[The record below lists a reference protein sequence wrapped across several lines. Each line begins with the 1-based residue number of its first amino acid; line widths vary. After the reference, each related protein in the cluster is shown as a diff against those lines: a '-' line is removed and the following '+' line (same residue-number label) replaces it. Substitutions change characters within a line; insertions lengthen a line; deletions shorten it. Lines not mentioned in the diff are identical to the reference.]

1 MMGEGCG
8 QDKRETLGRNDEGW
22 QQEVTALLVLE
33 LRVMTCKVWGS
44 FFGSSGSQSSLII
57 HYLSNNLKH

>member
-22 QQEVTALLVLE
+22 QQEVKGVT
-33 LRVMTCKVWGS
+33 S
-44 FFGSSGSQSSLII
+44 FRGEG
-57 HYLSNNLKH
+57 YDM